1 MHFLRSILTLSC
13 WLVTS
18 LLAAQS
24 VQRIPSGEV
33 KQLLKKLNVLGSV
46 LYVAAHPDDE
56 NTRLIA
62 YYANEKLFNTAYL
75 SATRGD
81 GGQNLIGPEIR
92 ENLGLI
98 RTQELL
104 EARRIDGGAQFFSR
118 ANDFGYS
125 KNPIETLSIWDK
137 EKVLEDFVR
146 VIRTVK
152 PDVIITRFNTLS
164 GTTHGHHTTSALL
177 ALEAF
182 DLASDSSVYP
192 DQLKTLEVWQPK
204 KLFWNTSSW
213 FYARNK
219 VKFNP
224 EGLYSINVGT
234 YNPNLGISYTE
245 MAAQSRSMHKSQG
258 FGSTGSRG
266 DELEYLELWRGD
278 SSGTDVFGSIDT
290 SWKRVEKSQKIAQ
303 FLLEAQEV
311 YKVENPK
318 PTLGYLLKARQE
330 LLKMSDQYW
339 KEIKLKEINQTIM
352 AITGTYLEVIADD
365 YSYAR
370 GATVKLS
377 VEAINRID
385 FPIKLIE
392 LTIEPWGYNVELD
405 QVMLYN
411 QKIVNDY
418 SLNIPDSIAMTTPYW
433 LNEKSTLGMYHV
445 ANKDQI
451 GGAIN
456 EPILKARFTLAI
468 GDQYLELIQPIHHKF
483 TDPVDGEVYRPIAIV
498 PDVAINLSV
507 DNVVFSNNND
517 KRVDL
522 RLIAG
527 KNNVSGRLKIIVPKG
542 WMTDINDSAL
552 SISLKNEE
560 RLISIKIRPESKA
573 KSGLLKMYFVSDDGN
588 ISDQQVQI
596 IAYDHIPVQT
606 VLKPAEI
613 DLFKLNMIRVSK
625 SIGYIEGAGDVIPDL
640 LRQIGYEVSLL
651 DKDDVT
657 VDNLMQFDA
666 VILGIRAFNTVDW
679 LAYKNQELFD
689 YSFKGGTV
697 IVQYNTNRNLVTQ
710 EIAPYPLLLSR
721 DRVSVETAPVMILEP
736 KHRSMNFPNK
746 ITMRDFDGWVQERG
760 LYFCSEWDE
769 KFTPILSS
777 NDPDESP
784 KKGGL
789 LVASH
794 GEGYYIYSGYSWF
807 RELPAGVE
815 GAYRMFTNLISMGKD
830 H

>member
-1 MHFLRSILTLSC
+1 MHFLRSVIILSC

-125 KNPIETLSIWDK
+125 KTPMETLSIWDK

-182 DLASDSSVYP
+182 DLAGDSSVYP
-192 DQLKTLEVWQPK
+192 DQLKTIEVWQPK

-258 FGSTGSRG
+258 FGSIGSRG

-278 SSGTDVFGSIDT
+278 SSHTDVFGGIDT

-330 LLKMSDQYW
+330 LLKMSDQFW
-339 KEIKLKEINQTIM
+339 KEIKLNEINQTIM
-352 AITGTYLEVIADD
+352 AITGTYLEVISDD

-370 GATVKLS
+370 GETVKLS
-377 VEAINRID
+377 VEAINRIE

-418 SLNIPDSIAMTTPYW
+418 SLKIPDSIAMTTPYW

-451 GGAIN
+451 GSAIN

-468 GDQYLELIQPIHHKF
+468 GDQYLELVQPIHHKF

-498 PDVAINLSV
+498 PDLAINLSV
-507 DNVVFSNNND
+507 DNVVFSNDND
-517 KRVDL
+517 KRIDL
-522 RLIAG
+522 RLVAG
-527 KNNVSGRLKIIVPKG
+527 KDNVSGKLHIVVPKG
-542 WMTDINDSAL
+542 WQTDINDSAL
-552 SISLKNEE
+552 FISLKNEE
-560 RLISIKIRPESKA
+560 RLISINIKPEYKA
-573 KSGLLKMYFVSDDGN
+573 NSGYLRAYFVSDDGN

-596 IAYDHIPVQT
+596 IAYNHIPVQT
-606 VLKPAEI
+606 VLKLAKI
-613 DLFKLNMIRVSK
+613 DLIKLNMAKVSK
-625 SIGYIEGAGDVIPDL
+625 SIGYIEGAGDVLPDL
-640 LRQIGYEVSLL
+640 LRQIGYQVSLL

-657 VDNLMQFDA
+657 VDHLMQFDA
-666 VILGIRAFNTVDW
+666 IILGVRAFNTVDW

-721 DRVSVETAPVMILEP
+721 DRVSVETAPVRILEP
-736 KHRSMNFPNK
+736 RHRSMNFPNK
-746 ITMRDFDGWVQERG
+746 ITMHDFDGWVQERG

-777 NDPDESP
+777 NDPGESP
-784 KKGGL
+784 KEGGL

-815 GAYRMFTNLISMGKD
+815 GAYRMLTNLISMGQE
-830 H
+830 

>member
-1 MHFLRSILTLSC
+1 MHFLRSIITLSC
-13 WLVTS
+13 WLLIS
-18 LLAAQS
+18 SLAAQS

-125 KNPIETLSIWDK
+125 KTPMETLSIWDK

-164 GTTHGHHTTSALL
+164 GTTHGHHTTSAVL

-182 DLASDSSVYP
+182 DLAGDSSVYP
-192 DQLKTLEVWQPK
+192 DQLKTIEVWQPK

-219 VKFNP
+219 VQFNP

-278 SSGTDVFGSIDT
+278 SSHTDVFGGIDT

-318 PTLGYLLKARQE
+318 PTLDYLLKARQE

-339 KEIKLKEINQTIM
+339 KEIKLNEINQTIM
-352 AITGTYLEVIADD
+352 AITGTYLEVISDD

-370 GATVKLS
+370 GETVKLS

-411 QKIVNDY
+411 KKIVNDY
-418 SLNIPDSIAMTTPYW
+418 SLKIPDSIAMTTPYW

-468 GDQYLELIQPIHHKF
+468 GDQYLELVQPIHHKF
-483 TDPVDGEVYRPIAIV
+483 TDPVDGEVYRPIAIA

-507 DNVVFSNNND
+507 DNVVFSNDND
-517 KRVDL
+517 KRIDL
-522 RLIAG
+522 RLVAG
-527 KNNVSGRLKIIVPKG
+527 KDNVSGKLHIVVPKD
-542 WMTDINDSAL
+542 WQTDINDSAL
-552 SISLKNEE
+552 FISLKNEE
-560 RLISIKIRPESKA
+560 RLISINIKPKYKA
-573 KSGLLKMYFVSDDGN
+573 NSGDLKAYFVTDDGN

-596 IAYDHIPVQT
+596 IAYNHIPVQT
-606 VLKPAEI
+606 VLKPAKI
-613 DLFKLNMIRVSK
+613 DLIKLDMAKVSK
-625 SIGYIEGAGDVIPDL
+625 SIGYIEGAGDVLPDL
-640 LRQIGYEVSLL
+640 LRQIGYQVSLL
-651 DKDDVT
+651 KKDDVT
-657 VDNLMQFDA
+657 VDHLMQFDA
-666 VILGIRAFNTVDW
+666 IILGVRAFNTVDW

-689 YSFKGGTV
+689 YCFKGGTV

-721 DRVSVETAPVMILEP
+721 DRVSVETAPVRILEP
-736 KHRSMNFPNK
+736 RHRSMNFPNK
-746 ITMRDFDGWVQERG
+746 ITMHDFDGWVQERG

-777 NDPDESP
+777 NDPGESP
-784 KKGGL
+784 KEGGL

-815 GAYRMFTNLISMGKD
+815 GAYRIFTNLISMGQE
-830 H
+830 

>member
-1 MHFLRSILTLSC
+1 MQFSRSIITLSC
-13 WLVTS
+13 WLLTH
-18 LLAAQS
+18 LLSAQS

-33 KQLLKKLNVLGSV
+33 KQLLKKLNILGSV

-81 GGQNLIGPEIR
+81 GGQNLIGPEISQ
-92 ENLGLI
+92 NLGLI

-104 EARRIDGGAQFFSR
+104 AARLIDGGTQFFSR

-125 KNPIETLSIWDK
+125 KNPNETLSIWDK

-146 VIRTVK
+146 VIRIVK
-152 PDVIITRFNTLS
+152 PDVIITRFNTQA
-164 GTTHGHHTTSALL
+164 GITHGHHTTSTLL

-182 DLASDSSVYP
+182 DLAGDSSVYP
-192 DQLKTLEVWQPK
+192 EQLKALEVWQPK

-213 FYARNK
+213 FYARNQ

-234 YNPNLGISYTE
+234 YNPNLGMSYTE

-278 SSGTDVFGSIDT
+278 SAGIDVFAGIDT
-290 SWKRVEKSQKIAQ
+290 SWDRVEKSQKVSQ

-311 YKVENPK
+311 YKAENPK
-318 PTLGYLLKARQE
+318 PALHYLLKAREE
-330 LLKMSDQYW
+330 LIKMSDQYW
-339 KEIKLKEINQTIM
+339 KEIKLDEINQVIM
-352 AITGTYLEVIADD
+352 AITGTYLEVVADD
-365 YSYAR
+365 YSYVR
-370 GATVKLS
+370 GARIKLS
-377 VEAINRID
+377 IEAINRID
-385 FPIKLIE
+385 FPIELVG
-392 LTIEPWGYNVELD
+392 LTIEPWGFNVELD
-405 QVMLYN
+405 QEMHFN

-418 SLNIPDSIAMTTPYW
+418 SLNIPDSIALTSPYW
-433 LNEKSTLGMYHV
+433 LNEKGTLGMYYV
-445 ANKDQI
+445 ADKDQI
-451 GGAIN
+451 GQATN
-456 EPILKARFTLAI
+456 DPTLHARFTLAM
-468 GDQYLELIQPIHHKF
+468 GNQYLELTKPIHHKF

-507 DNVVFSNNND
+507 DNVVFSDENS
-517 KRVDL
+517 KSVDF
-522 RLIAG
+522 RLITG
-527 KNNVSGRLKIIVPKG
+527 KDNVSGKFHVVVPQG
-542 WMTDINDSAL
+542 WQTDKNDVLL
-552 SISLKNEE
+552 SIPIKNEE
-560 RLISIKIRPESKA
+560 RVISIKVKPEPNAMSGDLKA
-573 KSGLLKMYFVSDDGN
+573 YF
-588 ISDQQVQI
+588 ISDNESVSNQQVQI

-606 VLKPAEI
+606 VLKPAKI
-613 DLFKLNMIRVSK
+613 DLIKLNMIKLSK
-625 SIGYIEGAGDVIPDL
+625 SIGYIEGAGDMIPDL
-640 LRQIGYEVSLL
+640 LRQIGYKVSLL

-657 VDNLMQFDA
+657 IDNLRQFDA
-666 VILGIRAFNTVDW
+666 VVLGVRAFNTVDW

-697 IVQYNTNRNLVTQ
+697 LVQYNTNRNLVTKD
-710 EIAPYPLLLSR
+710 IAPYPLSLSR
-721 DRVSVETAPVMILEP
+721 DRVSVETATVSILEP
-736 KHRSMNFPNK
+736 GHRSMNFPNK
-746 ITMRDFDGWVQERG
+746 IVMSDFDGWVQERG
-760 LYFCSEWDE
+760 LYFCSEWDD

-777 NDPDESP
+777 NDPGESP

-815 GAYRMFTNLISMGKD
+815 GAYRIFTNLLSIGKD
-830 H
+830 

>member
-1 MHFLRSILTLSC
+1 MQFSRSIITLSC
-13 WLVTS
+13 WLLTH
-18 LLAAQS
+18 LLSAQS

-33 KQLLKKLNVLGSV
+33 KQLLKKLNILGSV

-81 GGQNLIGPEIR
+81 GGQNLIGPEISQ
-92 ENLGLI
+92 NLGLI

-104 EARRIDGGAQFFSR
+104 AARLIDGGTQFFSR

-125 KNPIETLSIWDK
+125 KNPNETLSIWDK

-146 VIRTVK
+146 VIRIVK
-152 PDVIITRFNTLS
+152 PDVIITRFNTQA
-164 GTTHGHHTTSALL
+164 GITHGHHTTSTLL

-182 DLASDSSVYP
+182 DLAGDSSVYP
-192 DQLKTLEVWQPK
+192 EQLKALEVWQPK

-213 FYARNK
+213 FYARNQ

-234 YNPNLGISYTE
+234 YNPNLGMSYTE

-278 SSGTDVFGSIDT
+278 SAGIDVFAGIDT
-290 SWKRVEKSQKIAQ
+290 SWDRVEKSQKVSQ

-311 YKVENPK
+311 YKAENPK
-318 PTLGYLLKARQE
+318 PALHYLLKAREE
-330 LLKMSDQYW
+330 LIKMSDQYW
-339 KEIKLKEINQTIM
+339 KEIKLDEINQVIM
-352 AITGTYLEVIADD
+352 AITGTYLEVVADD
-365 YSYAR
+365 YSYVR
-370 GATVKLS
+370 GARIKLS
-377 VEAINRID
+377 IEAINRID
-385 FPIKLIE
+385 FPIELVG
-392 LTIEPWGYNVELD
+392 LTIEPWGFNVELD
-405 QVMLYN
+405 QEMHFK

-418 SLNIPDSIAMTTPYW
+418 SLNIPDSIALTSPYW
-433 LNEKSTLGMYHV
+433 LNEKGTLGMYYV
-445 ANKDQI
+445 ADKDQI
-451 GGAIN
+451 GQATN
-456 EPILKARFTLAI
+456 DPTLHARFTLAM
-468 GDQYLELIQPIHHKF
+468 GNQYLELTKPIHHKF

-507 DNVVFSNNND
+507 DNVVFSDENS
-517 KRVDL
+517 KSVDF
-522 RLIAG
+522 RLITG
-527 KNNVSGRLKIIVPKG
+527 KDNVSGKFHVVVPQG
-542 WMTDINDSAL
+542 WQTDKNDVLL
-552 SISLKNEE
+552 SIPIKNEE
-560 RLISIKIRPESKA
+560 RVISIKVKPEPNAMSGDLKA
-573 KSGLLKMYFVSDDGN
+573 YF
-588 ISDQQVQI
+588 ISDNESVSNQQVQI

-606 VLKPAEI
+606 VLKPAKI
-613 DLFKLNMIRVSK
+613 DLIKLNMIKLSK
-625 SIGYIEGAGDVIPDL
+625 SIGYIEGAGDMIPDL
-640 LRQIGYEVSLL
+640 LRQIGYKVSLL

-657 VDNLMQFDA
+657 IDNLRQFDA
-666 VILGIRAFNTVDW
+666 VVLGVRAFNTVDW

-697 IVQYNTNRNLVTQ
+697 LVQYNTNRNLVTKD
-710 EIAPYPLLLSR
+710 IAPYPLSLSR
-721 DRVSVETAPVMILEP
+721 DRVSVETATVSILEP
-736 KHRSMNFPNK
+736 GHRSMNFPNK
-746 ITMRDFDGWVQERG
+746 IVMSDFDGWVQERG
-760 LYFCSEWDE
+760 LYFCSEWDD

-777 NDPDESP
+777 NDPGESP

-815 GAYRMFTNLISMGKD
+815 GAYRIFTNLLSIGKD
-830 H
+830 